1 VSEIWDSQEQWEA
14 FGEQLMPLLNRL
26 GIDPGQPEVCE
37 VHNIERRKSRTLRRA
52 PEQALEPPPQ
62 RQQGL
67 GYRTIPQHPTPRL
80 AGPLL

>member
-37 VHNIERRKSRTLRRA
+37 VHNIERR
-52 PEQALEPPPQ
+52 
-62 RQQGL
+62 
-67 GYRTIPQHPTPRL
+67 
-80 AGPLL
+80 